1 MSQLIIFILLVG
13 FQSNVNIDDIID
25 DVSKRYAPDK
35 RISLF
40 KISYDIENNSINL
53 FGETNQVNAKKDLLF
68 QLDSLGI
75 VYNDNIDVLPKE
87 KIYGIINNSVG
98 NLRGRPSH
106 SSELVSQ
113 TLLGTRVKVLKKE
126 GEWYLIQTPDE
137 YISWIDHGGISI
149 VSESEYNN
157 YYKNPYIFS
166 SVQGFAYSS
175 VERKAII
182 SDLVVGSVLNV
193 IDKIGA
199 FYKIEYPDKRVG
211 LVNQMDISPM
221 FNNSEKTTSDI
232 INNSKQ
238 FIGVPYLWGGT
249 SSKGFDCSGFT
260 KTIYLMNGLV
270 IPRDASQQI
279 NEGILVD
286 QNRNWD
292 NLNEGDLMFFG
303 YYRDGKRRIDHVAIW
318 MGDGKFIQAS
328 KNVRINSVYANDP
341 LYDRYHMEKYIES
354 RRIIGHETSGVKKL

>member
-25 DVSKRYAPDK
+25 DISKRYAPDK

-137 YISWIDHGGISI
+137 YISWMTVAYQLFQKGD
-149 VSESEYNN
+149 NN
-157 YYKNPYIFS
+157 
-166 SVQGFAYSS
+166 
-175 VERKAII
+175 
-182 SDLVVGSVLNV
+182 
-193 IDKIGA
+193 
-199 FYKIEYPDKRVG
+199 
-211 LVNQMDISPM
+211 
-221 FNNSEKTTSDI
+221 
-232 INNSKQ
+232 
-238 FIGVPYLWGGT
+238 
-249 SSKGFDCSGFT
+249 
-260 KTIYLMNGLV
+260 
-270 IPRDASQQI
+270 
-279 NEGILVD
+279 
-286 QNRNWD
+286 
-292 NLNEGDLMFFG
+292 
-303 YYRDGKRRIDHVAIW
+303 
-318 MGDGKFIQAS
+318 
-328 KNVRINSVYANDP
+328 
-341 LYDRYHMEKYIES
+341 
-354 RRIIGHETSGVKKL
+354 